1 MFMCFSVAPYNP
13 QQQYVP
19 GQYGGPPQPY
29 HQQAGMSTQGYSQP
43 LMSMP
48 QQQQPNYMNAGN
60 QMGLYPG
67 YQQPQQQMSDQY
79 SGYQQQVP
87 PPQQQMRMMGPGQA
101 GGVQMPAAG
110 APQMMG
116 PGQMAGM
123 PIQPGASQHM
133 AAPGGGMMP
142 AASGP
147 QGGQMRP
154 PPPAGSMSN
163 PMPPSGQMPMG
174 QYSNY
179 GQQGQF

>member
-1 MFMCFSVAPYNP
+1 
-13 QQQYVP
+13 
-19 GQYGGPPQPY
+19 
-29 HQQAGMSTQGYSQP
+29 
-43 LMSMP
+43 
-48 QQQQPNYMNAGN
+48 
-60 QMGLYPG
+60 
-67 YQQPQQQMSDQY
+67 
-79 SGYQQQVP
+79 
-87 PPQQQMRMMGPGQA
+87 
-101 GGVQMPAAG
+101 MPAAG